1 MFCQGGNVV
10 VNQRVTWL
18 GGAGCDWFVIEVVEK
33 ILGRR
38 ERGGGGGRRE
48 KLLTAL
54 RLRSGQAPIAKK
66 RPQRAQRTSEEVNHE
81 EHEGSRRESRR
92 RDNLKTQRKR
102 REMIEVGK
110 SQVSVHRTDANLGHR
125 APVVDWLVRNSE
137 CARLWRRRLCQRHAT
152 AQESIASTGSRRL
165 PNRSHFMRSRKRSTL
180 T

>member
-1 MFCQGGNVV
+1 M
-10 VNQRVTWL
+10 
-18 GGAGCDWFVIEVVEK
+18 AGWCW
-33 ILGRR
+33 
-38 ERGGGGGRRE
+38 
-48 KLLTAL
+48 L
-54 RLRSGQAPIAKK
+54 RLVCDRGCRENLRTQRKAFD
-66 RPQRAQRTSEEVNHE
+66 RPSTSLRAGSDREEKPLRAQRTSEEVNHE